1 MLELLERQTKLTGNQ
16 IRLLAVVII
25 CNLLEFYDLFL
36 VGFVLAYIAGPWK
49 LTYGESAWMLLS
61 SGLGAILGAG
71 IWGFWLDP
79 ERSVVEKEEKVPVA
93 APVAAE

>member
-1 MLELLERQTKLTGNQ
+1 
-16 IRLLAVVII
+16 V
-25 CNLLEFYDLFL
+25 
-36 VGFVLAYIAGPWK
+36 
-49 LTYGESAWMLLS
+49 
-61 SGLGAILGAG
+61 LGAG